1 MASPAPSIDEP
12 FVPPSSPTG
21 DGSKPVAAA
30 DLPPAFPA
38 ADSIAPPD
46 STDFQGAERN
56 AVGDHATDVDSL
68 GFAPYVEAIAAFLTS
83 PATEPPLTISI
94 EGEWG
99 SGKSSFMLQLEKTI
113 AGPSR
118 RAVFFKELPT
128 ALGGY
133 TTPGSLWKAIQD
145 ARRRRQPPVIRFNAW
160 RHDKQDA
167 LWAAFAL
174 AVAARLRHRIGFLRA
189 WRGDL
194 YLFCQRLKGPRGWLE
209 LLLLLV
215 SVGIFLGSA
224 YILGQHVLHLGLH
237 KSVADF
243 NLLPSGDKAKKL
255 DELYSD
261 LFSKTAAT
269 HGSIAGFFLLAIAG
283 LLKFKDQIKLPIAID
298 LKKYL
303 ATPDYEGHSAFIE
316 CFHEDFARLLRA
328 YAGTE
333 RVFIFID
340 DLDRCDVP
348 RAAELMQ
355 AINLMIADTGRLVFV
370 LGMDREKVAAGI
382 TQKYKDLL
390 PFLPEYAAGVTPGP
404 LTGAGSSP
412 LSFGYSFL
420 EKFIQLSFTL
430 PVMGGRD
437 ALEKFL
443 DAMLP
448 REPLPTWRRQVNYYW
463 TPRLAWSASL
473 ARWWKRIF
481 GEPVEPK
488 PSRERHPS
496 SESGSAPTASTG
508 TGVSNTAAPQAV
520 QTEARVESLRLKI
533 AEDSKGVRAIVSM
546 VSSIFE
552 NNPRRLKQF
561 VSTFRLSLALSSDQ
575 GILGRGPA
583 RTSVTPQQLGKF
595 GALTM
600 RFPDLRVALADDPE
614 LLGKLE
620 IAARTWPLDAKP
632 DQQYW
637 RWLHRQSVRKVL
649 LYGVRE
655 VVDTTGA
662 TNYEGANPYSLRD
675 LDVSR
680 LLSLLPKV
688 PPPPDVLAHPTSP
701 DATTARTTYQ
711 ESPPKVEAVS
721 ANPDGTQPEQP
732 GSTVDEA
739 DQQFNE
745 FAYQYGQI
753 RTTMKHGPARTQ
765 AMTNLVREVQDNIKE
780 FAPRSAETILVSQ
793 LSQDEDGSRIVAL
806 AIACERIGAQNMPW
820 LLNFLLQFRSP
831 FEHYWTIRALLLHDR
846 YITSEIAA
854 QIESSL
860 HTRMEEISKDP
871 GRVNEAQRLLAL
883 ARSKRGPTPPPESD
897 SLPPSAPPP
906 TTSSAKPDFESRLE
920 SDISSESSET
930 PADGSHIA

>member
-1 MASPAPSIDEP
+1 MASRAPSIDES

-21 DGSKPVAAA
+21 DGSKPVA
-30 DLPPAFPA
+30 
-38 ADSIAPPD
+38 DSIAPTD
-46 STDFQGAERN
+46 STDFVGAERN
-56 AVGDHATDVDSL
+56 AVGDHATDEDSL

-99 SGKSSFMLQLEKTI
+99 SGKSSFMLQLEKAI

-133 TTPGSLWKAIQD
+133 TTPGSLWKAIQA
-145 ARRRRQPPVIRFNAW
+145 ARQRRQPPVIRFNAW

-189 WRGDL
+189 WRSDL
-194 YLFCQRLKGPRGWLE
+194 YLFYLRLKGLRGWLE
-209 LLLLLV
+209 LILLLV
-215 SVGIFLGSA
+215 SVGIFLGTA
-224 YILGQHVLHLGLH
+224 YFLGLHLLHLGLH
-237 KSVADF
+237 KSITAF
-243 NLLPSGDKAKKL
+243 SHLPAGEKAKKL

-283 LLKFKDQIKLPIAID
+283 LLKFKEQIKLPIATD

-316 CFHEDFARLLRA
+316 YFHEDFARLLRA

-333 RVFIFID
+333 RVFVFID

-348 RAAELMQ
+348 RSAELMQ

-370 LGMDREKVAAGI
+370 LGMEREKVAAGI

-390 PFLPEYAAGVTPGP
+390 PFLPEYTAGVTPG
-404 LTGAGSSP
+404 LLAGAGSSP
-412 LSFGYSFL
+412 LSFGYSYL

-430 PVMGGRD
+430 PVIGGPD
-437 ALEKFL
+437 ALDKFL

-448 REPLPTWRRQVNYYW
+448 REPLPTWRRQVTYYW

-473 ARWWKRIF
+473 SRWWKRIF

-488 PSRERHPS
+488 PPRASQS
-496 SESGSAPTASTG
+496 SFPTGFSPTSSTPGPVPAGADNLGTSATK
-508 TGVSNTAAPQAV
+508 AV
-520 QTEARVESLRLKI
+520 QTEARVESIRLQI
-533 AEDSKGVRAIVSM
+533 AEDSKGIRASVSM
-546 VSSIFE
+546 VSPIFE

-583 RTSVTPQQLGKF
+583 RSSVTPQQLGKF
-595 GALTM
+595 VALTM
-600 RFPDLRVALADDPE
+600 RFPDLRVALADDPD

-620 IAARTWPLDAKP
+620 TAARTWPLDAKP
-632 DQQYW
+632 EQQYW

-649 LYGVRE
+649 LYGARE
-655 VVDTTGA
+655 VVDTT
-662 TNYEGANPYSLRD
+662 EGSAYRDPNPYSLHD
-675 LDVSR
+675 LDVTH

-688 PPPPDVLAHPTSP
+688 PPPGPPVSPVPTSP
-701 DATTARTTYQ
+701 LPPGPVSTSSTGAGELYQ
-711 ESPPKVEAVS
+711 ESSPTAEVVIQ
-721 ANPDGTQPEQP
+721 NLTEQLEF
-732 GSTVDEA
+732 TLDEA
-739 DQQFNE
+739 QQQFNA
-745 FAYQYGQI
+745 FASQYAQI
-753 RTTMKHGPARTQ
+753 RMTMKPGHARTQ
-765 AMTNLVREVQDNIKE
+765 TMTDLVRQVQENIKE
-780 FAPRSAETILVSQ
+780 FAPRSAEGILSYQ
-793 LSQDEDGSRIVAL
+793 LSQLNDGNRIVAL
-806 AIACERIGAQNMPW
+806 AIASERVGDQDMPW
-820 LLNFLLQFRSP
+820 LLQYLLEFRSP
-831 FEHYWTIRALLLHDR
+831 FEHYWTIRALLLHER
-846 YITSEIAA
+846 YITPDIAA

-883 ARSKRGPTPPPESD
+883 ARSKRGPAPPSNTTPES
-897 SLPPSAPPP
+897 PATPPP
-906 TTSSAKPDFESRLE
+906 TTSSAEPHFEPSLE
-920 SDISSESSET
+920 SDILPESPDTSAHG
-930 PADGSHIA
+930 PQVA